1 MNKFKI
7 GDYVE
12 VLMPTNHFDKRR
24 YQNII
29 GKKFY
34 VNGICGS
41 YGVCI
46 CMKIKTQQLEH

>member
-24 YQNII
+24 YQNVV
-29 GKKFY
+29 GKKILCKWNMRIIRRVY
-34 VNGICGS
+34 A
-41 YGVCI
+41 
-46 CMKIKTQQLEH
+46 